1 MPKSPLRSCRGRC
14 YQGVKTQ
21 SREEI
26 YMAVKEDIW
35 RQIDEEKDEIL
46 KLASD
51 LIKIPS
57 VNPPGDMREI
67 ADFIMDY
74 LSGYGLSCKAHEPE
88 EGRIN
93 LICSLGS
100 GSGRKLVLNGHMDVV
115 PPGNAERWSFPP
127 FSGKIE
133 NGFLHGRGASDMKG
147 GDAGI
152 ISAMRLLTEAED
164 SLNGEVTITLVPDE
178 ETMGIYGTGWILE
191 QGLVKP
197 DACIIA
203 EPTDVPLIDVGQK
216 GAYWGKIRVE
226 GTPIHGSLSPYKGD
240 SAIMRACKVMNKMLE
255 ITKTKVKQP
264 KDIVEVIESSKP
276 LVEKLI
282 GSEGIGVILSSPTLN
297 IGIIR
302 GGEKVNMVPSECE
315 IEFDIRLPI
324 GLKAADATTRLK
336 ELLSEFGDK
345 VELIVVTSIDP
356 NYTSPT
362 SPIVEVTKSN
372 VNDALGRAPD
382 IFTQWAS
389 SDARHFRLRG
399 IDTIHYGPAIIEGI
413 HGLDEKVKVDDIITA
428 TKVYVGAT
436 LDYLS

>member
-1 MPKSPLRSCRGRC
+1 MRLL
-14 YQGVKTQ
+14 VKTK
-21 SREEI
+21 EEI
-26 YMAVKEDIW
+26 WEK
-35 RQIDEEKDEIL
+35 IDDERDEIL

-57 VNPPGDMREI
+57 VNPPGDMKEI
-67 ADFIMDY
+67 ADFIINY
-74 LSGYGLSCKAHEPE
+74 LSGYGVDCDIHEPE

-93 LICSLGS
+93 LIASLGS
-100 GSGRKLVLNGHMDVV
+100 GSGPKLVLNGHMDVV
-115 PPGNAERWSFPP
+115 PPGNLDRWSFPP

-152 ISAMRLLTEAED
+152 ITAMRLLTDVED
-164 SLNGEVTITLVPDE
+164 SLNGQVILTLVPDE
-178 ETMGIYGTGWILE
+178 ETMGIHGTGWILD

-216 GAYWGKIRVE
+216 GAYWGKIRVQ
-226 GTPIHGSLSPYKGD
+226 GIPIHGSLSPYKGD
-240 SAIMRACKVMNKMLE
+240 SAILRACKVMNKMLE

-264 KDIVEVIESSKP
+264 KDIVDVIEASKP

-282 GSEGIGVILSSPTLN
+282 GSEGIGIILSSPTLN

-302 GGEKVNMVPSECE
+302 GGDKVNMVPSECE

-324 GLKAADATTRLK
+324 GLKAEDATARLK
-336 ELLSEFGDK
+336 ELLSEFGDN
-345 VELIVVTSIDP
+345 VELQVVTSIDP
-356 NYTSPT
+356 NYTAPSA
-362 SPIVEVTKSN
+362 PIVKITREN
-372 VNDALGRAPD
+372 VKGALGQEPD

-399 IDTIHYGPAIIEGI
+399 IDTVHYGPAIIEGI
-413 HGLDEKVKVDDIITA
+413 HGLDEKVKVDDIVTA

-436 LDYLS
+436 LDYLV

>member
-1 MPKSPLRSCRGRC
+1 MD
-14 YQGVKTQ
+14 
-21 SREEI
+21 
-26 YMAVKEDIW
+26 VKEGIW
-35 RQIDEEKDEIL
+35 KKVEQEKEEIL

-57 VNPPGDMREI
+57 VNPPGDMQEI
-67 ADFIMDY
+67 ADFILNY
-74 LSGYGLSCKAHEPE
+74 LSDYGLSCDVHEPE
-88 EGRIN
+88 KGCIN
-93 LICSLGS
+93 LICSLGDDT
-100 GSGRKLVLNGHMDVV
+100 GKKLVLNGHMDVV
-115 PPGNAERWSFPP
+115 PPGNVDRWSFPP

-147 GDAGI
+147 GVAGI
-152 ISAMRLLTEAED
+152 ISAMRLLAEVED
-164 SLNGEVTITLVPDE
+164 SLNGEVILTLVPDE
-178 ETMGIYGTGWILE
+178 ETMGIHGTGWILD

-216 GAYWGKIRVE
+216 GAYWGRIKVQ
-226 GTPIHGSLSPYKGD
+226 GTPIHGSLSPYRGD
-240 SAIMRACKVMNKMLE
+240 SAILKACKVMNKMME
-255 ITKTKVKQP
+255 ITKTEVEQP

-282 GSEGIGVILSSPTLN
+282 GSEGIGIILSSPTLN

-324 GLKAADATTRLK
+324 GLTADEVTDRI
-336 ELLSEFGDK
+336 EDILSEFGDDA
-345 VELIVVTSIDP
+345 ELEIATSINP

-362 SPIVEVTKSN
+362 SPIVKLTRTN
-372 VNDALGRAPD
+372 VKEALGKEPD
-382 IFTQWAS
+382 IFVQWAS

-399 IDTIHYGPAIIEGI
+399 IDTVHYGPAIIEGI
-413 HGLDEKVKVDDIITA
+413 HGLDERVRVDDIITA
-428 TKVYVGAT
+428 TKVYVGAVI
-436 LDYLS
+436 DFLS